1 MVHEQTTSTDKDK
14 MAYFLMSLTC
24 PTDVVEVAA
33 SLAVNPIFYK
43 E

>member
-1 MVHEQTTSTDKDK
+1 MVGIPNKRDIANAIAH
-14 MAYFLMSLTC
+14 FLMSLTC